1 MSTERPLLLLF
12 DGHALIHR
20 AFHALPALST
30 KEGKPTGAVYGFAS
44 MLLKTLEE
52 FKPSHWAIAFDTAAP
67 TFRHIQFQDY
77 KAHRPKAPDELIS
90 QFAVVRQLVQALG
103 VLAFEVEGYEADD
116 ILGALSQQASAQ
128 GIYSIIVTGD
138 TDTLQLVSP
147 GVEVL
152 LPRPRRPFSD
162 TQLYDEAAVQQRYSL
177 RPQQLADLKGLKGD
191 QTDNIPGVAGIGEK
205 IAVKL
210 IQQFDSLE
218 GIYRRIDEVTPLR
231 IQEILRSNEEVARR
245 SKELAT
251 IVTDVPVS
259 LDLSSCRVSSYK
271 RDTVTALFRELEFF
285 SLLDKL
291 PGTTSES
298 GVWSLESGVP
308 LPLTGDDGQ
317 DTRPSELS
325 TFYEIVATSEALNEL
340 VEELSTAGALV
351 VDTETSGK
359 EARHTTLVGISLSM
373 TPAKAWYIPVGHRQ
387 SAVSSQQSA
396 VWGGEGPATINYQL
410 STSQLSLS
418 EITTRLKPIMIDPA
432 ISKIAHNAKYDMTVL
447 WQHGLELQHIN
458 FDTMI
463 AAHLLGEKSLGLKQL
478 TFGKLGIEMTPISA
492 LIGSGPKQGSMADVS
507 IALAADYACA
517 DADMT
522 GRLSQLLEAE
532 LKREGLWD
540 LFVEVEMPLVPV
552 LYRMERNGIALDT
565 SLLRDMSQVMFMEM
579 ARIEGEIY
587 ESVGY
592 KFNINSTQQ
601 LGRILFDELKLTP
614 GRKTKS
620 GYSTDISVLEGLR
633 GEHPAIEH
641 IIEYRQLAKLKSTY
655 VDALPALIDP
665 ETGRVHTNFNQTVT
679 ATGRLSS
686 SDPNLQNIPVRTEIG
701 NRIRQAFV
709 APKGVWS
716 RESGVWSRGA
726 RGTLDSQLSTLDSWL
741 LSADYSQIELRV
753 MAHLSQ
759 DPGLLAAFAH
769 DEDIHAATASQV
781 FGVETYEVTSEMR
794 RIAKVV
800 NFGVIYGMGDYG
812 LEQTTGLSRQ
822 EATDFINTYFEKY
835 RGVRDYVKSTKQ
847 HAVEKGYVQTVM
859 GRRRYIP
866 EINSSSY
873 QVRQAAER
881 MAINMPVQ
889 GTAADIIKL
898 AMINIQNEID
908 IRSLKS
914 KMILQV
920 HDELLFEVPQAEI
933 ELMKRLV
940 QEIMSAAM
948 ELSVSLKVET
958 KLGQNWGEME

>member
-1 MSTERPLLLLF
+1 MPPEKPLLLLF

-20 AFHALPALST
+20 AFHALPALT
-30 KEGKPTGAVYGFAS
+30 TREGQPTGAVYGFAS
-44 MLLKTLEE
+44 MLLKTLED
-52 FKPSHWAIAFDTAAP
+52 FKPSHWAIAFDSAAP
-67 TFRHIQFQDY
+67 TFRHIQCQDY

-90 QFAVVRQLVQALG
+90 QFAVVRRLVQTLG

-116 ILGALSQQASAQ
+116 ILGTLSQQAGAK
-128 GIYSIIVTGD
+128 GIASIIVTGD

-177 RPQQLADLKGLKGD
+177 RPRQIADLKGLRGD
-191 QTDNIPGVAGIGEK
+191 SSDNIPGVPGIGEK
-205 IAVKL
+205 TAIKL
-210 IQQFDSLE
+210 IQDFDSLE

-231 IQEILRSNEEVARR
+231 IQEILRSNEEVARQG
-245 SKELAT
+245 KQLAT

-259 LDLSSCRVSSYK
+259 LDLSSCRVGSYD
-271 RDTVTALFRELEFF
+271 RDKVIALFRELEFF

-291 PGTTSES
+291 PGTTGEWQST
-298 GVWSLESGVP
+298 
-308 LPLTGDDGQ
+308 LPETNRIP
-317 DTRPSELS
+317 TS
-325 TFYEIVATSEALNEL
+325 YEIVDTSQALDKL
-340 VEELSTAGALV
+340 VEELSTARALA

-359 EARHTTLVGISLSM
+359 EARHTTLVGISLS
-373 TPAKAWYIPVGHRQ
+373 TAPAKAWYIPIGHK
-387 SAVSSQQSA
+387 
-396 VWGGEGPATINYQL
+396 GPG
-410 STSQLSLS
+410 SQLSLS
-418 EITTRLKPIMIDPA
+418 ELTPRLKPVLADPHIA
-432 ISKIAHNAKYDMTVL
+432 KIAHNAKYDMTVL
-447 WQHGLELQHIN
+447 WRHGLGLN
-458 FDTMI
+458 DPGFDTMI

-478 TFGKLGIEMTPISA
+478 AFSKLGVEMTPISA
-492 LIGSGPKQGSMADVS
+492 LIGSGPKQGSMTDVT
-507 IALAADYACA
+507 IARAADYACA

-522 GRLSQLLEAE
+522 GRLSQLLETE

-540 LFVEVEMPLVPV
+540 LFIEVEMPLVPI
-552 LYRMERNGIALDT
+552 LWRMERNGIALDAT
-565 SLLRDMSQVMFMEM
+565 LLRDMSQAMSMEM
-579 ARIEGEIY
+579 ADIEDEIY
-587 ESVGY
+587 KSVGY

-620 GYSTDISVLEGLR
+620 GYSTDISVLENLR
-633 GEHPAIEH
+633 GKHPVIEH
-641 IIEYRQLAKLKSTY
+641 VIEYRQLAKLKSTY

-665 ETGRVHTNFNQTVT
+665 ETGRVHTSFNQTAT

-701 NRIRQAFV
+701 KRIRQAFV
-709 APKGVWS
+709 APGDDF
-716 RESGVWSRGA
+716 
-726 RGTLDSQLSTLDSWL
+726 TL

-781 FGVETYEVTSEMR
+781 FGVEISEVTSEMR

-812 LEQTTGLSRQ
+812 LEQATGLSRQ
-822 EATDFINTYFEKY
+822 EAADFINAYFEKY
-835 RGVRDYVKSTKQ
+835 RGVRDYVKSTLAQ
-847 HAVEKGYVQTVM
+847 VRERGYVQTLL
-859 GRRRYIP
+859 GRRRHIP
-866 EINSSSY
+866 DIKSGNY

-881 MAINMPVQ
+881 MAINMPIQ

-898 AMINIQNEID
+898 AMINIQNEINL
-908 IRSLKS
+908 RSLQS

-933 ELMKRLV
+933 EPMKRLV
-940 QEIMSAAM
+940 QEVMSAAM
-948 ELSVSLKVET
+948 KLSVPLNVDT
-958 KLGQNWGEME
+958 KLGRNWGEMD

>member
-1 MSTERPLLLLF
+1 MPPEKPLLLLF

-20 AFHALPALST
+20 AFHALPALT
-30 KEGKPTGAVYGFAS
+30 TREGKPTGAIYGFAS

-103 VLAFEVEGYEADD
+103 ILAFDVEGYEADD
-116 ILGALSQQASAQ
+116 ILGTLSQQASAQ
-128 GIYSIIVTGD
+128 GIDSIIVTGD
-138 TDTLQLVSP
+138 TDTLQLVSSS
-147 GVEVL
+147 VEVL

-162 TQLYDEAAVQQRYSL
+162 TQLYDEEAVQQRYSL
-177 RPQQLADLKGLKGD
+177 GPRQIADLKGLKGD
-191 QTDNIPGVAGIGEK
+191 SSDNIPGVPGIGEK
-205 IAVKL
+205 IAVNL
-210 IQQFDSLE
+210 IRQFGSLE
-218 GIYRRIDEVTPLR
+218 GIYQQIDEVTPLR
-231 IQEILRSNEEVARR
+231 IQEILRSNEEIARQ

-259 LDLSSCRVSSYK
+259 LDLSSCHVGSYN
-271 RDTVTALFRELEFF
+271 RDKVIALFRELEFF

-291 PGTTSES
+291 PGTISRES
-298 GVWSLESGVP
+298 GRETPDSKLQTLDYQVVHTHETLDKLAG
-308 LPLTGDDGQ
+308 
-317 DTRPSELS
+317 ELS
-325 TFYEIVATSEALNEL
+325 A
-340 VEELSTAGALV
+340 AGAFA
-351 VDTETSGK
+351 VDTETTGK
-359 EARHTTLVGISLSM
+359 EARHTTLVGISLSVA
-373 TPAKAWYIPVGHRQ
+373 PAKAWYIPVGHK
-387 SAVSSQQSA
+387 
-396 VWGGEGPATINYQL
+396 GPE
-410 STSQLSLS
+410 SQLSLP
-418 EITTRLKPIMIDPA
+418 EVTARLNPILAAPGIM
-432 ISKIAHNAKYDMTVL
+432 KIAHNAKYDMTVL
-447 WQHGLELQHIN
+447 SRHGLGLNNIS

-478 TFGKLGIEMTPISA
+478 AFSKLGVEMTPISA
-492 LIGSGPKQGSMADVS
+492 LIGSGPKQGSMADVG
-507 IALAADYACA
+507 IAQVADYACA

-522 GRLSQLLEAE
+522 GRLSRLLEAD

-540 LFVEVEMPLVPV
+540 LFIKVEMPLVPV

-565 SLLRDMSQVMFMEM
+565 GLLRDMSQAMLMEM
-579 ARIEGEIY
+579 ARIEDEIY
-587 ESVGY
+587 RSGGY
-592 KFNINSTQQ
+592 KFNINSPQQ

-633 GEHPAIEH
+633 GKHPVIEH
-641 IIEYRQLAKLKSTY
+641 VIEYRQLAKLKSTY

-665 ETGRVHTNFNQTVT
+665 ETGRVHTSFNQTAT

-701 NRIRQAFV
+701 KRIRQAFV
-709 APKGVWS
+709 APGNGFK
-716 RESGVWSRGA
+716 
-726 RGTLDSQLSTLDSWL
+726 L

-759 DPGLLAAFAH
+759 DPGLLAAFAN
-769 DEDIHAATASQV
+769 DEDIHSVTASQV
-781 FGVETYEVTSEMR
+781 FGVDASEVTSEMR

-812 LEQTTGLSRQ
+812 LEQATGLSRQ
-822 EATDFINTYFEKY
+822 EAAGFISAYFEKY
-835 RGVRDYVKSTKQ
+835 RGVMDYVNFTKRY
-847 HAVEKGYVQTVM
+847 AAEKGYVQTLL
-859 GRRRYIP
+859 GRRRHIP
-866 EINSSSY
+866 EIQSNNY

-898 AMINIQNEID
+898 AMINIQNEMN
-908 IRSLKS
+908 RQNLQS

-933 ELMKRLV
+933 ERMKRLV
-940 QEIMSAAM
+940 PEIMSAAM
-948 ELSVSLKVET
+948 ELSVPLKVEA
-958 KLGQNWGEME
+958 KLGQNWGEMG

>member
-1 MSTERPLLLLF
+1 MSTEKPLLLLF

-20 AFHALPALST
+20 AFHALPALT
-30 KEGKPTGAVYGFAS
+30 TREGKPTGAIYGFAS

-90 QFAVVRQLVQALG
+90 QFAVVRQMVQAFG

-116 ILGALSQQASAQ
+116 ILGALSQQANAQ
-128 GIYSIIVTGD
+128 GIDSIIVTGD
-138 TDTLQLVSP
+138 TDILQLVSP
-147 GVEVL
+147 GVAVL

-162 TQLYDEAAVQQRYSL
+162 TQLYDEAAVQQRYSI
-177 RPQQLADLKGLKGD
+177 RPQHLADLKGLKGD
-191 QTDNIPGVAGIGEK
+191 QTDNIPGVSGIGEK

-291 PGTTSES
+291 PGTTGGEQPTIADVNRIPTSYQI
-298 GVWSLESGVP
+298 V
-308 LPLTGDDGQ
+308 
-317 DTRPSELS
+317 DT
-325 TFYEIVATSEALNEL
+325 TEALDEL
-340 VEELSTAGALV
+340 VEELSTARALA

-359 EARHTTLVGISLSM
+359 EARHTTLVGISLSVVDSRQSAVSSPGGGGLS
-373 TPAKAWYIPVGHRQ
+373 TIDYRPSPAKAWYIPVGHRQ
-387 SAVSSQQSA
+387 SAVR
-396 VWGGEGPATINYQL
+396 GGEGLSTIDYQP

-418 EITTRLKPIMIDPA
+418 EITTRLKPILADPCIA
-432 ISKIAHNAKYDMTVL
+432 KIAHNAKYDMTVL
-447 WQHGLELQHIN
+447 SRHGLELHNIN

-492 LIGSGPKQGSMADVS
+492 LIGPGPKQGSMADVS
-507 IALAADYACA
+507 IARAADYACA

-522 GRLSQLLEAE
+522 GRLSQLLGAE
-532 LKREGLWD
+532 LQREGLWD
-540 LFVEVEMPLVPV
+540 LFIEVEMPLVPV

-633 GEHPAIEH
+633 GEHPVIEH
-641 IIEYRQLAKLKSTY
+641 VIEYRQLAKLKSTY

-769 DEDIHAATASQV
+769 DEDIHSATASQV

-898 AMINIQNEID
+898 AMINIQNEIL
-908 IRSLKS
+908 RRNLES

-933 ELMKRLV
+933 EPMKRLV
-940 QEIMSAAM
+940 PQIMSAAM
-948 ELSVSLKVET
+948 ELSVPLKVET
-958 KLGQNWGEME
+958 KVGQNWGEMD